1 MRPALDALLQQNS
14 GTPAR
19 HIRQTP
25 QDPRQ
30 PQPQQD
36 HTRTKRREPLT
47 AATSTPPSPGRTR
60 PHATSSHRRCA
71 STVPPSARLTRTAG
85 SHCEH
90 GLPRT
95 EFAQHVGGLTH
106 CAGTPRGRSPP
117 HRSTQP
123 HEGQRSSS
131 TTRCSGHTAAHDS
144 FHHSCHTPP
153 DTSRQHGQ
161 ARLPC
166 TTAHSCPADSRRARP
181 AASTADT
188 LNGPP
193 SKTDR
198 CIASTRSSDTPVAA
212 NTVRRT
218 TSSDRTPNKGGR
230 TSAEAPRR
238 PSPIMVAT
246 SAGGQRFT
254 RAIRSTHDSNA
265 SPARGA
271 VTSANRRG
279 DTRAPSKA
287 TPSLS
292 SRDSR

>member
-1 MRPALDALLQQNS
+1 MHPTLDTLLQQNL

-19 HIRQTP
+19 HTRQTP
-25 QDPRQ
+25 QNPWQ

-36 HTRTKRREPLT
+36 HTRAKRRQPLT
-47 AATSTPPSPGRTR
+47 RRHLHAPSPGRTR
-60 PHATSSHRRCA
+60 PHATSSHRRRA
-71 STVPPSARLTRTAG
+71 STVLPSARLTRTAG

-95 EFAQHVGGLTH
+95 EFAQQVGGPTH
-106 CAGTPRGRSPP
+106 CADTTRGRSPP

-123 HEGQRSSS
+123 HDGQRSSS
-131 TTRCSGHTAAHDS
+131 ATRCSGHTAAHDS

-153 DTSRQHGQ
+153 DTSRQHGH

-166 TTAHSCPADSRRARP
+166 TAAHSCPADGRRARP
-181 AASTADT
+181 AASTAGT

-198 CIASTRSSDTPVAA
+198 CIASTRSSGTPVAA
-212 NTVRRT
+212 KTVRRT
-218 TSSDRTPNKGGR
+218 TSSERTPNKGGR

-246 SAGGQRFT
+246 SAGGHRFT
-254 RAIRSTHDSNA
+254 RAIRPTHDSNA
-265 SPARGA
+265 SPVGGA

-279 DTRAPSKA
+279 DT
-287 TPSLS
+287 
-292 SRDSR
+292 